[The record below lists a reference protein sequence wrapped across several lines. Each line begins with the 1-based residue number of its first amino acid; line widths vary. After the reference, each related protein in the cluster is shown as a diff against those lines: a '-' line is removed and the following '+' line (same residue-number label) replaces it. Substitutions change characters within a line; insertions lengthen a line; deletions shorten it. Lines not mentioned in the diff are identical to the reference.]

1 MPNQGFLFDCRRI
14 IMEEF
19 LDILWLK
26 IVVGVQFSKH
36 ILDVIFGPLN
46 ALGPAVAIAGI
57 ALITV
62 VITKILSKRFKTR
75 RYKELRKQ
83 FEYWLGIRQE
93 AQKCEDPAKAKL
105 LVKNIDQAKLNK
117 LYYDYFFESL
127 LSNLA
132 TVYLPIFTLLAYINE
147 AYRSSNLA
155 KLFGRDYIF
164 KFGGDP
170 GQPIL
175 IGAVFW
181 FVLSLFLI
189 YLGWYIVKKIY
200 ARYAATRAEQASQ

>member
-1 MPNQGFLFDCRRI
+1 
-14 IMEEF
+14 MEEF
-19 LDILWLK
+19 LDILWFK
-26 IVVGVQFSKH
+26 IVVGIQFAKH
-36 ILDVIFGPLN
+36 ILDVIFGHLN
-46 ALGPAVAIAGI
+46 ALGPAVAIATI

-93 AQKCEDPAKAKL
+93 AQKCEDPDQAKL
-105 LVKNIDQAKLNK
+105 LAKNIDQAKLNK

-132 TVYLPIFTLLAYINE
+132 TVYLPIFILLAYVNE

-170 GQPIL
+170 AQPMS

-200 ARYAATRAEQASQ
+200 THYTAPAEQASK

>member
-1 MPNQGFLFDCRRI
+1 
-14 IMEEF
+14 MEAF
-19 LDILWLK
+19 LDIVWHN
-26 IVVGVQFSKH
+26 IVVAVQYAKNF
-36 ILDVIFGPLN
+36 LDVVVSPLN
-46 ALGPAVAIAGI
+46 TLGPAFAISTI

-83 FEYWLGIRQE
+83 FEYWLGVRQE
-93 AQKCEDPAKAKL
+93 AQKCEDPDKAKL
-105 LVKNIDQAKLNK
+105 LAKNIDQAKLNK
-117 LYYDYFFESL
+117 LYYDYFFEGL
-127 LSNLA
+127 LNNLA
-132 TVYLPIFTLLAYINE
+132 SIYLPIFILLAYINE
-147 AYRSSNLA
+147 AYRASNLS

-170 GQPIL
+170 GQPMS

-200 ARYAATRAEQASQ
+200 ARYLAPAEQVSD

>member
-1 MPNQGFLFDCRRI
+1 
-14 IMEEF
+14 MEEF

-26 IVVGVQFSKH
+26 IVVGVQFVKH

-46 ALGPAVAIAGI
+46 ALGPAVAITII
-57 ALITV
+57 AFITV
-62 VITKILSKRFKTR
+62 IITKILSKKFKIR

-93 AQKCEDPAKAKL
+93 AQKCEDPAKARL
-105 LVKNIDQAKLNK
+105 LTKNIDQAKLNK
-117 LYYDYFFESL
+117 LYYDYFFEGL
-127 LSNLA
+127 LNNLA

-147 AYRSSNLA
+147 AYRSTNLA

-170 GQPIL
+170 GQPVL

-189 YLGWYIVKKIY
+189 YLAWYIVQKIF
-200 ARYAATRAEQASQ
+200 ARYAAAPAEQASE

>member
-1 MPNQGFLFDCRRI
+1 
-14 IMEEF
+14 MEEF
-19 LDILWLK
+19 LDILWFK
-26 IVVGVQFSKH
+26 IVVGVQFAKH
-36 ILDVIFGPLN
+36 ILDAIFGPLN

>member
-1 MPNQGFLFDCRRI
+1 
-14 IMEEF
+14 MEAF
-19 LDILWLK
+19 LDIVWHN
-26 IVVGVQFSKH
+26 IVVAVQYAKNF
-36 ILDVIFGPLN
+36 LDIVISPLN
-46 ALGPAVAIAGI
+46 ALGPAVAIATI

-83 FEYWLGIRQE
+83 FEYWLGVRQE
-93 AQKCEDPAKAKL
+93 AQKCEDPDKARL
-105 LVKNIDQAKLNK
+105 LTKNIDQAKLNK
-117 LYYDYFFESL
+117 LYYDYFFEGL
-127 LSNLA
+127 LNNLA
-132 TVYLPIFTLLAYINE
+132 TIYLPIFILLAYINE

-155 KLFGRDYIF
+155 KLFGRNYIF

-170 GQPIL
+170 GQPML

-200 ARYAATRAEQASQ
+200 ARYAAAPAKQASE

>member
-1 MPNQGFLFDCRRI
+1 
-14 IMEEF
+14 MEEF
-19 LDILWLK
+19 LDLLWLK
-26 IVVGVQFSKH
+26 IVVGVEFAKH

-46 ALGPAVAIAGI
+46 ALGPAVAIATI

-62 VITKILSKRFKTR
+62 VITKFLSKRFKTR

-83 FEYWLGIRQE
+83 FEYWYGVRKE

-105 LVKNIDQAKLNK
+105 LAKNIDQAKLNK
-117 LYYDYFFESL
+117 LYYDYFFEGL
-127 LSNLA
+127 LNNLA
-132 TVYLPIFTLLAYINE
+132 TLYLPIFILLAYINE

-181 FVLSLFLI
+181 FVLSLFLF

-200 ARYAATRAEQASQ
+200 ARYAAPAEQASE

>member
-1 MPNQGFLFDCRRI
+1 
-14 IMEEF
+14 MEAF
-19 LDILWLK
+19 LDIVWNN
-26 IVVGVQFSKH
+26 IVVAVQYAKNF
-36 ILDVIFGPLN
+36 LDVVVSPLN
-46 ALGPAVAIAGI
+46 TLGPAVAIAII

-62 VITKILSKRFKTR
+62 IITKILSKRFKTR
-75 RYKELRKQ
+75 RYKKLRKQ

-93 AQKCEDPAKAKL
+93 AQKCEDPAKARL
-105 LVKNIDQAKLNK
+105 LTKNIDQAKLNK
-117 LYYDYFFESL
+117 LYYDYFFEGL
-127 LSNLA
+127 LNNLA
-132 TVYLPIFTLLAYINE
+132 TVYLPIFILLAYINE

-189 YLGWYIVKKIY
+189 YVGWYIVKKIY
-200 ARYAATRAEQASQ
+200 ARYAAPVKQASE

>member
-1 MPNQGFLFDCRRI
+1 
-14 IMEEF
+14 MEEF

-46 ALGPAVAIAGI
+46 ALGPAVAIATI

-62 VITKILSKRFKTR
+62 AITKILSKKFKTQ

-93 AQKCEDPAKAKL
+93 AQKCKDPDKARL
-105 LVKNIDQAKLNK
+105 LAQNIDQAKLNK
-117 LYYDYFFESL
+117 LYYDYFFEGL
-127 LSNLA
+127 LNNLA
-132 TVYLPIFTLLAYINE
+132 TVYLPIFILLAYINE

-170 GQPIL
+170 GQPML

-189 YLGWYIVKKIY
+189 YLAWYIAKKIY
-200 ARYAATRAEQASQ
+200 ARYAAQAEQASE

>member
-1 MPNQGFLFDCRRI
+1 
-14 IMEEF
+14 MEAF
-19 LDILWLK
+19 LDIVWHN
-26 IVVGVQFSKH
+26 IVVAVQYAKNF
-36 ILDVIFGPLN
+36 LDVVVSPLN
-46 ALGPAVAIAGI
+46 TLGPAFAISTI

-83 FEYWLGIRQE
+83 FEYWLGVRQE
-93 AQKCEDPAKAKL
+93 AQKCEDPDKAKL
-105 LVKNIDQAKLNK
+105 LAKNIDQAKLNK
-117 LYYDYFFESL
+117 LYYDYFFEGL
-127 LSNLA
+127 LNNLA
-132 TVYLPIFTLLAYINE
+132 SIYLPIFILLAYINE
-147 AYRSSNLA
+147 AYRASNLS

-170 GQPIL
+170 GQPIS

-200 ARYAATRAEQASQ
+200 ARYLAPAEQVSD

>member
-1 MPNQGFLFDCRRI
+1 
-14 IMEEF
+14 MEEF

-46 ALGPAVAIAGI
+46 ALGPAVAIATI

-62 VITKILSKRFKTR
+62 AITKILSKKFKTR
-75 RYKELRKQ
+75 RYKKLRKQ

-93 AQKCEDPAKAKL
+93 AQKCKDPDKARL
-105 LVKNIDQAKLNK
+105 LAQNIDQAKLNK
-117 LYYDYFFESL
+117 LYYDYFFEGL
-127 LSNLA
+127 LNNLA
-132 TVYLPIFTLLAYINE
+132 TVYLPIFILLAYINE

-155 KLFGRDYIF
+155 KLFGREYIF

-170 GQPIL
+170 GQPML

-189 YLGWYIVKKIY
+189 YLAWYIAKKIY
-200 ARYAATRAEQASQ
+200 ARYAAQAEQASE

>member
-1 MPNQGFLFDCRRI
+1 
-14 IMEEF
+14 MEAF
-19 LDILWLK
+19 LDIVWHN
-26 IVVGVQFSKH
+26 IVVAVQYAKNF
-36 ILDVIFGPLN
+36 LDIVISPLN
-46 ALGPAVAIAGI
+46 ALGPAVAIATI

-83 FEYWLGIRQE
+83 FEYWLGVRQE
-93 AQKCEDPAKAKL
+93 AQKCEDPDKARL
-105 LVKNIDQAKLNK
+105 LTKNIDQAKLNK
-117 LYYDYFFESL
+117 LYYDYFFEGL
-127 LSNLA
+127 LNNLA
-132 TVYLPIFTLLAYINE
+132 TIYLPIFILLAYINE

-164 KFGGDP
+164 KFGGDQA
-170 GQPIL
+170 QPTV

-200 ARYAATRAEQASQ
+200 ARYAAAPAKQASE

>member
-1 MPNQGFLFDCRRI
+1 
-14 IMEEF
+14 MEEF

-26 IVVGVQFSKH
+26 IVVGVQFAKH

-46 ALGPAVAIAGI
+46 ALGPAFAIAII

-62 VITKILSKRFKTR
+62 VITKFLSKRFKTR

-83 FEYWLGIRQE
+83 FEYWYGVRQE
-93 AQKCEDPAKAKL
+93 AQKCADPDKAKL
-105 LVKNIDQAKLNK
+105 LAKNIDQAKLNK
-117 LYYDYFFESL
+117 LYYDYFFEGL
-127 LSNLA
+127 LNNLA
-132 TVYLPIFTLLAYINE
+132 TLYLPIFILLAYTNE

-170 GQPIL
+170 GQEAEDGTGFRTLRHPPGGGHHGPYWDCL
-175 IGAVFW
+175 AVGIEGGTH
-181 FVLSLFLI
+181 SA
-189 YLGWYIVKKIY
+189 GRK
-200 ARYAATRAEQASQ
+200 T

>member
-1 MPNQGFLFDCRRI
+1 
-14 IMEEF
+14 MEAF
-19 LDILWLK
+19 LDIVWHN
-26 IVVGVQFSKH
+26 IVVAVQYAKNF
-36 ILDVIFGPLN
+36 LDVVVSPLN
-46 ALGPAVAIAGI
+46 ALGPAAAIAVI

-93 AQKCEDPAKAKL
+93 AQKCEDPDKARL
-105 LVKNIDQAKLNK
+105 LAKNIDQAKLNK
-117 LYYDYFFESL
+117 LYYDYFFEGL
-127 LSNLA
+127 LNNLA
-132 TVYLPIFTLLAYINE
+132 TIYLPIFTLLAYINE
-147 AYRSSNLA
+147 AYRSTNLA

-200 ARYAATRAEQASQ
+200 AHYAATHTKHASE

>member
-1 MPNQGFLFDCRRI
+1 MPNRDFLFDYPRL

-26 IVVGVQFSKH
+26 IVVGVQFAKH
-36 ILDVIFGPLN
+36 ILDVIFDPLN
-46 ALGPAVAIAGI
+46 ALGPAVAIAII

-62 VITKILSKRFKTR
+62 IITKILSKRFKTR

-93 AQKCEDPAKAKL
+93 AQKCIDPDKARL
-105 LVKNIDQAKLNK
+105 LTKNIDQAKLNR
-117 LYYDYFFESL
+117 LYYDYFFEGL
-127 LSNLA
+127 LNNLA
-132 TVYLPIFTLLAYINE
+132 TTYLPIFTLLAYINE
-147 AYRSSNLA
+147 AYRSTNLA

-170 GQPIL
+170 GQPVL

-189 YLGWYIVKKIY
+189 YLGWYIVKKIC
-200 ARYAATRAEQASQ
+200 ARYAAAPAEQASE

>member
-1 MPNQGFLFDCRRI
+1 M
-14 IMEEF
+14 
-19 LDILWLK
+19 DILWLK
-26 IVVGVQFSKH
+26 IVVGVQFVKH

-46 ALGPAVAIAGI
+46 ALGPVVAIATI

-75 RYKELRKQ
+75 RCKELRKQ
-83 FEYWLGIRQE
+83 FEYWLGVRQE
-93 AQKCEDPAKAKL
+93 AQKCEDPIKAKL
-105 LVKNIDQAKLNK
+105 LTKNIDQAKLNK

-127 LSNLA
+127 LNNLA
-132 TVYLPIFTLLAYINE
+132 SVYLPIFLLLAYINE

-164 KFGGDP
+164 KFSGDLE
-170 GQPIL
+170 QPIV

-189 YLGWYIVKKIY
+189 YLGWYIANKIY
-200 ARYAATRAEQASQ
+200 ARYAAPAEQASR

>member
-1 MPNQGFLFDCRRI
+1 
-14 IMEEF
+14 MEAF
-19 LDILWLK
+19 LDIVWHN
-26 IVVGVQFSKH
+26 IVVAVQYAKNF
-36 ILDVIFGPLN
+36 LDVVVSPLN
-46 ALGPAVAIAGI
+46 ALGPAVAIAII

-62 VITKILSKRFKTR
+62 IITKILSKRFKTR

-93 AQKCEDPAKAKL
+93 AQKCEDPDKARL
-105 LVKNIDQAKLNK
+105 LTKNIDQAKLNK
-117 LYYDYFFESL
+117 LYYDYFFEGL
-127 LSNLA
+127 LNNLA
-132 TVYLPIFTLLAYINE
+132 TIYLPIFILLAYINE

-189 YLGWYIVKKIY
+189 YVGWYIVKKIY
-200 ARYAATRAEQASQ
+200 ACYAATHTKQASE

>member
-1 MPNQGFLFDCRRI
+1 
-14 IMEEF
+14 MEAF
-19 LDILWLK
+19 LDIVWHN
-26 IVVGVQFSKH
+26 IVVAVQYAKNF
-36 ILDVIFGPLN
+36 LDIVISPLN
-46 ALGPAVAIAGI
+46 ALGPAVAIAII

-62 VITKILSKRFKTR
+62 IITKILSKRFKTR

-83 FEYWLGIRQE
+83 FEYWLGVRQE
-93 AQKCEDPAKAKL
+93 AQKCEDPDKAKL
-105 LVKNIDQAKLNK
+105 LAKNIDQAKLNK
-117 LYYDYFFESL
+117 LYYDYFFEGL
-127 LSNLA
+127 LNNLA
-132 TVYLPIFTLLAYINE
+132 TKYLPVFILLAYVNE
-147 AYRSSNLA
+147 AYRASNLA

-170 GQPIL
+170 GQPML

-200 ARYAATRAEQASQ
+200 TRYAVPAEQASE

>member
-1 MPNQGFLFDCRRI
+1 LPNRDFLFDYPRL

-19 LDILWLK
+19 LDMLWLK
-26 IVVGVQFSKH
+26 IVVGVQFCKH

-46 ALGPAVAIAGI
+46 ALGPAVAIAII

-62 VITKILSKRFKTR
+62 IITKILSKRFKTR

-93 AQKCEDPAKAKL
+93 AQKCKDPDKARL
-105 LVKNIDQAKLNK
+105 LTKNIDQAKLNK
-117 LYYDYFFESL
+117 LYYDYFFEGL
-127 LSNLA
+127 LNNLA
-132 TVYLPIFTLLAYINE
+132 TTYLPIFTLLAYINE
-147 AYRSSNLA
+147 AYRSTNLA
-155 KLFGRDYIF
+155 KLFERDYIF

-170 GQPIL
+170 GQPVL

-189 YLGWYIVKKIY
+189 YLAWYIVQKIY
-200 ARYAATRAEQASQ
+200 ARYAAAPAEQASE

>member
-1 MPNQGFLFDCRRI
+1 
-14 IMEEF
+14 MESF
-19 LDILWLK
+19 LDIVWHN
-26 IVVGVQFSKH
+26 IVVAVQYAKNF
-36 ILDVIFGPLN
+36 LDVVVSPLN
-46 ALGPAVAIAGI
+46 ALGPAVAIAII

-93 AQKCEDPAKAKL
+93 ARKCEDPAKARL
-105 LVKNIDQAKLNK
+105 LTKNIDQAKLNK
-117 LYYDYFFESL
+117 LYYDYFFEGL
-127 LSNLA
+127 LNNLA
-132 TVYLPIFTLLAYINE
+132 TIYLPIFTLLAYINE
-147 AYRSSNLA
+147 AYRSTNLA

-189 YLGWYIVKKIY
+189 YLAWYIVQKIY
-200 ARYAATRAEQASQ
+200 ARYAATHTKQASE

>member
-1 MPNQGFLFDCRRI
+1 
-14 IMEEF
+14 MEEF

-46 ALGPAVAIAGI
+46 ALGPAVAIATI

-62 VITKILSKRFKTR
+62 AITKILSKKFKTQ

-93 AQKCEDPAKAKL
+93 AQKCKDPDKARL
-105 LVKNIDQAKLNK
+105 LAQNIDQAKLNK
-117 LYYDYFFESL
+117 LYYDYFFEGL
-127 LSNLA
+127 LNNLA
-132 TVYLPIFTLLAYINE
+132 TVYLPIFILLAYINE

-170 GQPIL
+170 GQPML

-181 FVLSLFLI
+181 FVLSLLLI
-189 YLGWYIVKKIY
+189 YLAWYIAKKIY

>member
-1 MPNQGFLFDCRRI
+1 
-14 IMEEF
+14 MEEF

-26 IVVGVQFSKH
+26 IVVGVQFVKH

-46 ALGPAVAIAGI
+46 ALGPAVAITII
-57 ALITV
+57 AFITV
-62 VITKILSKRFKTR
+62 IITKILSKRFKTR

-93 AQKCEDPAKAKL
+93 AQKCEDPAKARL
-105 LVKNIDQAKLNK
+105 LTKNIDQAKLNK
-117 LYYDYFFESL
+117 LYYDYFFEGL
-127 LSNLA
+127 LNNLA

-147 AYRSSNLA
+147 AYRSTNLA

-170 GQPIL
+170 GQPVL

-200 ARYAATRAEQASQ
+200 ARYAAPAKQASQ

>member
-1 MPNQGFLFDCRRI
+1 MD
-14 IMEEF
+14 EF

-26 IVVGVQFSKH
+26 IVVGVQFAKH

-46 ALGPAVAIAGI
+46 ALGPTVAIASI

-62 VITKILSKRFKTR
+62 VITKILSKKFKTR

-83 FEYWLGIRQE
+83 FEYWLGIRRE
-93 AQKCEDPAKAKL
+93 AQKCEDPDKAKL
-105 LVKNIDQAKLNK
+105 LAKNIDQAKLNK
-117 LYYDYFFESL
+117 LYYDYFFEGL
-127 LSNLA
+127 LNNLA
-132 TVYLPIFTLLAYINE
+132 TKYLPVFILLAYVNE

-170 GQPIL
+170 GQPML

-189 YLGWYIVKKIY
+189 YLAWYIVKIIF
-200 ARYAATRAEQASQ
+200 ARYAAAPAEQTIEL

>member
-1 MPNQGFLFDCRRI
+1 
-14 IMEEF
+14 MEEF
-19 LDILWLK
+19 LDILWFK
-26 IVVGVQFSKH
+26 IVVGVQFAKH

-170 GQPIL
+170 GQPML

-200 ARYAATRAEQASQ
+200 SKVH

>member
-1 MPNQGFLFDCRRI
+1 
-14 IMEEF
+14 MEVF
-19 LDILWLK
+19 LDIVWHN
-26 IVVGVQFSKH
+26 IVVAVQYAKNL
-36 ILDVIFGPLN
+36 LDVVVSPLN
-46 ALGPAVAIAGI
+46 ALGPAFAISTI

-83 FEYWLGIRQE
+83 FEYWLGVRQE
-93 AQKCEDPAKAKL
+93 AQKCEDPDKAKL
-105 LVKNIDQAKLNK
+105 LTKNIDQAKLNK
-117 LYYDYFFESL
+117 LYYDYFFEGL
-127 LSNLA
+127 LNNLA
-132 TVYLPIFTLLAYINE
+132 TIYLPIFTLLAYINE

-164 KFGGDP
+164 KFGGDQ
-170 GQPIL
+170 GQPML

-200 ARYAATRAEQASQ
+200 ARYAAKPSEQASE

>member
-1 MPNQGFLFDCRRI
+1 
-14 IMEEF
+14 MEEF
-19 LDILWLK
+19 LDTLWLK
-26 IVVGVQFSKH
+26 IVVGVQFAKH

-46 ALGPAVAIAGI
+46 ALGPAVAIATI

-83 FEYWLGIRQE
+83 FEYWLGIRRE
-93 AQKCEDPAKAKL
+93 AQKCEDPDKAKL
-105 LVKNIDQAKLNK
+105 LAKNIDQAKLNK
-117 LYYDYFFESL
+117 LYYDYFFEGL
-127 LSNLA
+127 LNNLA
-132 TVYLPIFTLLAYINE
+132 TLYLPIFILLAYINE
-147 AYRSSNLA
+147 AYRSSNLS
-155 KLFGRDYIF
+155 KLFGRDYIL
-164 KFGGDP
+164 KFGTDP
-170 GQPIL
+170 GQPIS

-200 ARYAATRAEQASQ
+200 TRYAAPAEQVSK

>member
-1 MPNQGFLFDCRRI
+1 
-14 IMEEF
+14 MEAF
-19 LDILWLK
+19 LDIVWNN
-26 IVVGVQFSKH
+26 IVVAVQYAKNF
-36 ILDVIFGPLN
+36 LDVVVSPLN
-46 ALGPAVAIAGI
+46 TLGPAVAIAII

-62 VITKILSKRFKTR
+62 IITKILSKRFKTR

-93 AQKCEDPAKAKL
+93 AQKCEDPAKARL
-105 LVKNIDQAKLNK
+105 LTKNIDQAKLNK
-117 LYYDYFFESL
+117 LYYDYFFEGL
-127 LSNLA
+127 LNNLA
-132 TVYLPIFTLLAYINE
+132 TVYLPIFILLAYINE

-189 YLGWYIVKKIY
+189 YVGWYIVKKIY
-200 ARYAATRAEQASQ
+200 ARYAAPVKQASE

>member
-1 MPNQGFLFDCRRI
+1 MAA
-14 IMEEF
+14 
-19 LDILWLK
+19 
-26 IVVGVQFSKH
+26 VGGSY
-36 ILDVIFGPLN
+36 
-46 ALGPAVAIAGI
+46 AYRLGV
-57 ALITV
+57 
-62 VITKILSKRFKTR
+62 
-75 RYKELRKQ
+75 
-83 FEYWLGIRQE
+83 RQE
-93 AQKCEDPAKAKL
+93 AQKCEDPDKAKL

-132 TVYLPIFTLLAYINE
+132 TIYLPIFVLLAYINE
-147 AYRSSNLA
+147 TYRSSNLA

-200 ARYAATRAEQASQ
+200 SKVH